1 MPNWVINKVKFNC
14 DHDKFMEIVKDI
26 SCEDCFG
33 LIDFNKVIPM
43 PESEEANWYHW
54 CIENWGTKWNAR
66 LNTSLNFDD
75 DDTVILFVT
84 AWSTPEPIILLFRSI
99 TPTLILSASLPM
111 KTLGITADVT
121 VLKTVMILSKCFTRV
136 VEREKTLNS
145 QTNFGTQQSIIFER
159 RNKND

>member
-66 LNTSLNFDD
+66 LNTSLNFND

-84 AWSTPEPIILLFRSI
+84 AWSTPEPIIY
-99 TPTLILSASLPM
+99 A
-111 KTLGITADVT
+111 
-121 VLKTVMILSKCFTRV
+121 LSKRYPDIDIVCEFADEDIGYNCGRYGFKNGNDI
-136 VEREKTLNS
+136 VEVFYEGNGKREDIKFANELW
-145 QTNFGTQQSIIFER
+145 GC
-159 RNKND
+159 